1 MGILIIF
8 VKRKQLRVIA
18 KKILRDF
25 WEKHSDCE
33 QQLKS
38 WYQEADKGN
47 WKNLNELKTDYP
59 NASILADNRICF
71 NIKGNNYRLI
81 VKINFNFQMMWI
93 RFIGTHSE
101 YDKIDA
107 NKI

>member
-1 MGILIIF
+1 MSKEL
-8 VKRKQLRVIA
+8 KLRVIA
-18 KKILRDF
+18 KKILREF

-38 WYQEADKGN
+38 WYQEADKGT
-47 WKNLNELKTDYP
+47 WKSLNELKSEYP
-59 NASILADNRICF
+59 SASVLEDNRVCF

-81 VKINFNFQMMWI
+81 VKINFNYQMMWI
-93 RFIGTHSE
+93 RFIGTHVE
-101 YDKIDA
+101 YDKINA

>member
-1 MGILIIF
+1 MLK
-8 VKRKQLRVIA
+8 VKQVRIIA
-18 KKILRDF
+18 KKILREF

-33 QQLKS
+33 QQLKA
-38 WYQEADKGN
+38 WDKEANKAE
-47 WKNLNELKTDYP
+47 WKNPNEIKLEYP
-59 NASILADNRICF
+59 SASILNDNRICF

-81 VKINFNFQMMWI
+81 VRINYDYQMVWI
-93 RFIGTHSE
+93 RFIGTHSD